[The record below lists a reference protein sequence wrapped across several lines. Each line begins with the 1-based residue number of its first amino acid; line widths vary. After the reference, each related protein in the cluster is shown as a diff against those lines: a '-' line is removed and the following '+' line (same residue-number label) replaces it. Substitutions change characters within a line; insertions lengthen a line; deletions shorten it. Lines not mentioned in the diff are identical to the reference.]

1 MSDTRP
7 AEQESQSRSKRSAR
21 RASASAS
28 RITDL
33 ASFDD
38 ATRGDKAVAGLYGY
52 MHLDVLVELARLV
65 SIDFFARPEIY
76 RDSEVQAV
84 VTDLA
89 KLNAR
94 YGCDEEYLSYAQ
106 RDVIFRSLFG
116 ESEVGSNGATPVAAA
131 AARMAP
137 AGVPGAANGVPSP
150 ATGVPTAANAES
162 NTAGVELERF
172 APERDHL
179 LAATAAFAERVFD
192 TGDRPLLD
200 TVGVMAPGL
209 KSYLSDMNHA
219 MVQWSRDTA
228 LRNIAEDTSYKIFRN
243 PGIAAAFGLE
253 PPSEAWP
260 YREEANGTTLVAE
273 VSKRLC
279 GLAQPLT
286 RDRFIDRQRL
296 ALRGAEAVA
305 TVLDFVEIEELDE
318 DDADVLISKCYTWY
332 AARGRA
338 LGLPLETVAVAG
350 APTMAPSPSDGYRHN
365 RSLFAQAGVG
375 A

>member
-1 MSDTRP
+1 MSDTRL
-7 AEQESQSRSKRSAR
+7 AEQKSQSQDKRSTR
-21 RASASAS
+21 RAGASAL
-28 RITDL
+28 RIIDL
-33 ASFDD
+33 SSFDE
-38 ATRGDKAVAGLYGY
+38 ATTGDTAVAGLYSY
-52 MHLDVLVELARLV
+52 MHLDVVVELARLI

-76 RDSEVQAV
+76 RDNEVQAV

-94 YGCDEEYLSYAQ
+94 YGCDEEYLSCAQ
-106 RDVIFRSLFG
+106 RNVIFASLFG
-116 ESEVGSNGATPVAAA
+116 ENEVGSNGATPIAAIA
-131 AARMAP
+131 ASMTP
-137 AGVPGAANGVPSP
+137 AGAPDAANGVSVAPQGEP
-150 ATGVPTAANAES
+150 NGAA
-162 NTAGVELERF
+162 VELERF
-172 APERDHL
+172 APERDQL

-192 TGDRPLLD
+192 TGQRPLLD
-200 TVGVMAPGL
+200 TIGVMAPGL

-219 MVQWSRDTA
+219 MVQWSRDRA

-243 PGIAAAFGLE
+243 AGIAAAFGLE
-253 PPSEAWP
+253 PPSAAWP

-318 DDADVLISKCYTWY
+318 DDANLLISKCYTWY

-338 LGLPLETVAVAG
+338 LGVPLETVALAG
-350 APTMAPSPSDGYRHN
+350 ATPMPPSTSDGYRQN
-365 RSLFAQAGVG
+365 RSLYAQAGRG